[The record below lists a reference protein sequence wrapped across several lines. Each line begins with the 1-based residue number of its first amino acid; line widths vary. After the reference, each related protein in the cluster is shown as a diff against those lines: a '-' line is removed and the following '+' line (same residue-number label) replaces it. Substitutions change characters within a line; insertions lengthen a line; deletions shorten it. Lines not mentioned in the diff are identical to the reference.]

1 MTAAAAAEADEAAE
15 QLPLARLGTLDD
27 LRAAKR
33 GGLDPN
39 GLGAALV
46 ASDVLWSDP
55 SAEVRGA
62 CVRAEHVPAHTHTH
76 VACQQLTRVHTMCVH
91 RTGCTSTRCAASG
104 WCTARTRRR
113 TSCTPTRC
121 AWSSAATRRV
131 LFAFG
136 LLHRLSCADALPRLT
151 RQGPDARE
159 KRDDMGSMAEGWCV
173 DHESPAGRLA
183 TLFSAPD
190 YPQFYP
196 EGEARANNRAAV
208 ARLRAP
214 HFDEPELLHFS
225 AAPRPPAQPFY
236 DPGVAGSDEEGPD
249 GEPQASSEQ

>member
-1 MTAAAAAEADEAAE
+1 
-15 QLPLARLGTLDD
+15 
-27 LRAAKR
+27 
-33 GGLDPN
+33 
-39 GLGAALV
+39 
-46 ASDVLWSDP
+46 
-55 SAEVRGA
+55 
-62 CVRAEHVPAHTHTH
+62 
-76 VACQQLTRVHTMCVH
+76 
-91 RTGCTSTRCAASG
+91 
-104 WCTARTRRR
+104 
-113 TSCTPTRC
+113 
-121 AWSSAATRRV
+121 
-131 LFAFG
+131 
-136 LLHRLSCADALPRLT
+136 
-151 RQGPDARE
+151 
-159 KRDDMGSMAEGWCV
+159 MGSMAEGWCV
-173 DHESPAGRLA
+173 DHDSPAGRLA